1 MKFSYFLPTRLS
13 FGFGTV
19 GTAGAEAKAL
29 GASKALI
36 VTDRVMVKTG
46 IAQRVT
52 DSLGGVGFDVY
63 DEVEAE
69 PRIEVAQ
76 AVAEKVRS
84 AGYDVVVGVGGGS
97 SMDMAKVAAGFATNR
112 GPAVSFVGNNLFPN
126 RPLPSIMVPT
136 TAGTGAELTVTSMVT
151 VEGHKQWINSALLLP
166 SVAVVDPELTMSM
179 PPGVTAATGMDAL
192 CHNTEAYL
200 SALAS
205 PITDSAALEG
215 VGLIVQN
222 LDRAYEA
229 GGDRGAREGMS
240 LGALMGGIALQAK
253 MVYGHSIGYT
263 IATRFK
269 LPHGVSCGLPLPYMI
284 SNYAV
289 ACAPKMKRLA
299 QAYGVAPSEDP
310 GQTGMAIAE
319 KVTKMAAHLKI
330 PTTLKALGVA
340 EADLPALADECVKM
354 YPRPNSPLVFDE
366 RSMSQLYR
374 RMWEGRLEAR
384 GRRSDTRA
392 KEETQ
397 GPTYHEERGQGP
409 PGSLGPHG

>member
-1 MKFSYFLPTRLS
+1 MKFSYFLPTKLS

-19 GTAGAEAKAL
+19 GTVGAEAQALCATKAL
-29 GASKALI
+29 V
-36 VTDRVMVKTG
+36 VTDKVMVKTG

-52 DSLGGVGFDVY
+52 DGLGVEFDVC

-76 AVAEKVRS
+76 AVADRVRS
-84 AGYDVVVGVGGGS
+84 NAYDLVVGVGGGS
-97 SMDMAKVAAGFATNR
+97 SMDMAKVAAGLATNK
-112 GPAVSFVGNNLFPN
+112 GPARSFVGNNLFSN
-126 RPLPSIMVPT
+126 KPLPSIMVPT

-200 SALAS
+200 SGLAS

-215 VGLIVQN
+215 VGVIVRS
-222 LDRAYEA
+222 LERAYDEGTDRA
-229 GGDRGAREGMS
+229 AREGMS
-240 LGALMGGIALQAK
+240 LGALMGGIALQAR

-263 IATRFK
+263 IATRFR
-269 LPHGVSCGLPLPYMI
+269 LPHGVSCGLPLPYII

-289 ACAPKMKRLA
+289 ACAPKMKKLA
-299 QAYGVAPSEDP
+299 EVYGVPPVDDP
-310 GQTGMAIAE
+310 AKLGAAIAE
-319 KVTKMAAHLKI
+319 RVRGAAAHLKI
-330 PTTLKALGVA
+330 PTTLKELGVA
-340 EADLPALADECVKM
+340 ESDLPSLAAECVSM

-366 RSMSQLYR
+366 KSMVHLYH
-374 RMWEGRLEAR
+374 RMWEGNLEA
-384 GRRSDTRA
+384 
-392 KEETQ
+392 
-397 GPTYHEERGQGP
+397 
-409 PGSLGPHG
+409 